1 MDQAKE
7 NHQKP
12 NRETE
17 LKQRQNLLQRE
28 KRNKET
34 APNFLERF
42 FILGNVVKNSW
53 CFSQK

>member
-1 MDQAKE
+1 VDQAKE
-7 NHQKP
+7 NHPKP

-17 LKQRQNLLQRE
+17 LKQRQNLLRRE

-42 FILGNVVKNSW
+42 VIL
-53 CFSQK
+53 